1 MRRGRALAA
10 VPALLLGLLALCAS
24 RPAEAKFASL
34 VMDAKTGAVL
44 EEYNADA
51 RNYPASLTKMM
62 TLYLTFEA
70 LNAGRL
76 KTAQRLGVSRM
87 AAAQRPS
94 RIDLV
99 PGQTVTVEEAILAV
113 AVKSANDAAVVLAE
127 NIAGSEPRF
136 AQIMTQKARELGMS
150 ATTFRNASGLPNPGQ
165 VTTAR
170 DMATLAR
177 ALIRDYPQY
186 YHYFN
191 VREFDF
197 DGVAIPTH
205 NHLLVRYDGADGIK
219 TGYIHA
225 SGYNLV
231 TSAVRDGRRLI
242 GVVLGGRTSTMRD
255 HSMMHLL
262 DVAFYQ
268 STPLR
273 LASYSKVQPAAGGNA
288 SIPQQTGQQAEP
300 PGAALA
306 EQAGPSPTLAAAIA
320 NADEPDAQAE
330 AQAATRPEIQVE
342 VLPEP
347 LGDAQ
352 PDSQP
357 SAAKHLA
364 GVEEATLEGA
374 PETSWWGIQV
384 GAYRHYAQAR
394 AAASRVQR
402 RAPTLADAA
411 VSVVRVRAGAH
422 TAFRA
427 RLVGLSERQA
437 RLACTYLHRHR
448 GACLLINPANERNLA
463 QVSQ

>member
-10 VPALLLGLLALCAS
+10 MVGLLLGLLALGAS

-34 VMDAKTGAVL
+34 VMDAKTGVVL

-51 RNYPASLTKMM
+51 LNYPASLTKMM

-70 LNAGRL
+70 LKAGRL
-76 KTAQRLGVSRM
+76 KTAQRLGVSPV

-127 NIAGSEPRF
+127 ALAGSEPRF
-136 AQIMTQKARELGMS
+136 AQIMTQKAREIGMS
-150 ATTFRNASGLPNPGQ
+150 TTTFRNASGLPNPGQ

-186 YHYFN
+186 YHYFS
-191 VREFDF
+191 VREFDY
-197 DGVAIPTH
+197 DGTTIPTH
-205 NHLLVRYDGADGIK
+205 NHLLVRYEGADGIK

-231 TSAVRDGRRLI
+231 TSAVRNGRRLI
-242 GVVLGGRTSTMRD
+242 GVVLGGRTSGMRD
-255 HSMMHLL
+255 HSMMRLL
-262 DVAFYQ
+262 DVAFYR
-268 STPLR
+268 TAPLR
-273 LASYSKVQPAAGGNA
+273 LASYDKAQGAGGGAA
-288 SIPQQTGQQAEP
+288 SIPGPAV
-300 PGAALA
+300 PGSASAAQ
-306 EQAGPSPTLAAAIA
+306 ETSSPPTLADAIA
-320 NADEPDAQAE
+320 SADEPDAQAE
-330 AQAATRPEIQVE
+330 TQVAAQAEIQVE
-342 VLPEP
+342 ALRDTQ
-347 LGDAQ
+347 GDAQ
-352 PDSQP
+352 LDATNQLSGTD
-357 SAAKHLA
+357 A
-364 GVEEATLEGA
+364 ATLGENPGA
-374 PETSWWGIQV
+374 NWWGVQV
-384 GAYRHYAQAR
+384 GAYHRYAQAH
-394 AAASRVQR
+394 AAASRAQR
-402 RAPTLADAA
+402 RAPALADAT
-411 VSVVRVRAGAH
+411 VSVMRVRAGAH
-422 TAFRA
+422 SLFRA

-448 GACLLINPANERNLA
+448 GLCVLVSPANERNLA

>member
-1 MRRGRALAA
+1 MRQGRALAA
-10 VPALLLGLLALCAS
+10 MLGLLLGLLALWAS

-62 TLYLTFEA
+62 TLYVTFEA
-70 LNAGRL
+70 LKAGRL
-76 KTAQRLGVSRM
+76 KTAQRLGVSPA

-113 AVKSANDAAVVLAE
+113 TVKSANDAAVVLAE
-127 NIAGSEPRF
+127 ALAGSEPRF

-197 DGVAIPTH
+197 DGATIPTH

-242 GVVLGGRTSTMRD
+242 GVVLGGRTSAMRD
-255 HSMMHLL
+255 HSMMRLL
-262 DVAFYQ
+262 DVAFYR
-268 STPLR
+268 SAPLR
-273 LASYSKVQPAAGGNA
+273 LASYSKVQLPAGGNA
-288 SIPQQTGQQAEP
+288 NDAQPAEP
-300 PGAALA
+300 VGATVA
-306 EQAGPSPTLAAAIA
+306 EQAGASPTLAAAIA
-320 NADEPDAQAE
+320 SADEPDAQAE
-330 AQAATRPEIQVE
+330 AQAAAQPEIQVE
-342 VLPEP
+342 ALPEAQ
-347 LGDAQ
+347 GDAQ

-357 SAAKHLA
+357 SNANHLA
-364 GVEEATLEGA
+364 GMEEATLEGT

-384 GAYRHYAQAR
+384 GAYHHYAQAH
-394 AAASRVQR
+394 AAASRAQR
-402 RAPTLADAA
+402 RSPALADAA
-411 VSVVRVRAGAH
+411 VSVIRVRAGAH
-422 TAFRA
+422 TLFRA
-427 RLVGLSERQA
+427 RLVGLSEHQA

-448 GACLLINPANERNLA
+448 GVCLLINPANERNLA

>member
-10 VPALLLGLLALCAS
+10 VLGLLLGLLALGVGQ
-24 RPAEAKFASL
+24 PAEAKFASL

-70 LNAGRL
+70 LTAGRL
-76 KTAQRLGVSRM
+76 KTAQRLGVSPA

-268 STPLR
+268 SAPLR
-273 LASYSKVQPAAGGNA
+273 LASYSKVQPPAGGNA
-288 SIPQQTGQQAEP
+288 GIAQRAEP
-300 PGAALA
+300 VGAAPA

-320 NADEPDAQAE
+320 SADEPDAQAE
-330 AQAATRPEIQVE
+330 AQAAAQPEIQVE
-342 VLPEP
+342 VLPDP
-347 LGDAQ
+347 QRDAH
-352 PDSQP
+352 PGSQP
-357 SAAKHLA
+357 SAANQLA
-364 GVEEATLEGA
+364 GVEEATLEGT
-374 PETSWWGIQV
+374 PEASWWGIQV

-427 RLVGLSERQA
+427 RLVGLSEHQA